1 MEQNNPVAI
10 TALNIED
17 FRGELTFTKGDL
29 PYNLWSVFSR
39 DAYDN
44 CAPAGIVPVAKLVS
58 RKNEVQDPK
67 FVAGL
72 KEDPRQTAFH
82 RMTVAARDG
91 SVGREPLKVR
101 PAANGSFDVIDGN
114 ATAQVLMLVGWQEVP
129 VQRIQIES
137 GVGNLYLPPHT

>member
-1 MEQNNPVAI
+1 MQNNPVAI
-10 TALNIED
+10 TALNIEN

-29 PYNLWSVFSR
+29 PYDLWSVFSR
-39 DAYDN
+39 NAYDN
-44 CAPAGIVPVAKLVS
+44 CATAEILPVANLVS
-58 RKNEVQDPK
+58 HKNELQDPK

-82 RMTVAARDG
+82 RMTVAGRDR
-91 SVGREPLKVR
+91 SAGREPLKVR
-101 PAANGSFDVIDGN
+101 AVANGSFDVIDGN

-137 GVGNLYLPPHT
+137 DVGNLYFPPNT